1 MLGEVSETYHAMA
14 LLLPALQGNKFRSS
28 LTPDC
33 CHIDLQNGVEEV
45 FGQTLVLQTRL
56 LAGMHLRL
64 EGVFPIED

>member
-14 LLLPALQGNKFRSS
+14 LLLPVLQGNLFRSS
-28 LTPDC
+28 LTPDF

-64 EGVFPIED
+64 EGVFPIKD